1 VETIVMKNLGKSVS
15 VLAILGMFCL
25 PAIAQEE
32 SEVAKLQVDSGVI
45 MTSRDNAAFVSA
57 VTNDPLFDNQRLMV
71 SEDSSATVIYNDGC
85 RETYD
90 KPGVYELDATCTP
103 ALVSSSGGMSPGLTA
118 AVGAAGVVLAAYLV
132 DRNND
137 DDETPPVS
145 R

>member
-1 VETIVMKNLGKSVS
+1 MKQFGKVVSLLG
-15 VLAILGMFCL
+15 VLGLFSL
-25 PAIAQEE
+25 PAIAQQE
-32 SEVAKLQVDSGVI
+32 SEIAKLQVDSGVI

-71 SEDSSATVIYNDGC
+71 SEDSSATVVYDDGC

-118 AVGAAGVVLAAYLV
+118 AVGAAGVGLAAYLV

-137 DDETPPVS
+137 DETPPVS

>member
-1 VETIVMKNLGKSVS
+1 MKQFGKVVSLLG
-15 VLAILGMFCL
+15 VLGLFSL
-25 PAIAQEE
+25 PAIAQQE
-32 SEVAKLQVDSGVI
+32 SEIAKLQVDSGVI

-71 SEDSSATVIYNDGC
+71 SEDSSATVVYDDGC

-103 ALVSSSGGMSPGLTA
+103 ALVSSSEGMSPGLTA
-118 AVGAAGVVLAAYLV
+118 AAGVAGVVLAAYLV

-137 DDETPPVS
+137 DETPPVS